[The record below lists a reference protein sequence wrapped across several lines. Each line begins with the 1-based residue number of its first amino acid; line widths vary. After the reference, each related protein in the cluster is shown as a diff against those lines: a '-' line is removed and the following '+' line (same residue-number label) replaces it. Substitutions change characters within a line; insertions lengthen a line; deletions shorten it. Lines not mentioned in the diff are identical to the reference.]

1 MIQFQIYTYEINQD
15 VTKYIPSFDTRTKIL
30 YGLTLWVILYHCLR
44 PFCTIVGLTSLMVTF
59 HAVMRDPRQVESA
72 SIKIVAGDHYG
83 KYKKGTND
91 KDDDDDDENGNSSED
106 SGVIV

>member
-1 MIQFQIYTYEINQD
+1 
-15 VTKYIPSFDTRTKIL
+15 
-30 YGLTLWVILYHCLR
+30 
-44 PFCTIVGLTSLMVTF
+44 MVTF

-91 KDDDDDDENGNSSED
+91 KDDDDDHENGNSSED

>member
-1 MIQFQIYTYEINQD
+1 MIQFKIYTYEVNQD
-15 VTKYIPSFDTRTKIL
+15 VTKYIPSLDTRTKLL

-72 SIKIVAGDHYG
+72 SIKLVAGDHYR
-83 KYKKGTND
+83 GTND
-91 KDDDDDDENGNSSED
+91 KDDDHDDDENGNSSED